1 MSIVRDKLAEI
12 IDNLSNTGIINSKI
26 ITEDGIVIISTDSE
40 NQVKNE
46 NNNINE
52 AVSASIMSIAE
63 KGLEILN
70 ENLILEQIKID
81 VGIDDNIENDFMIII
96 DRICLNLLLLVLA
109 PKRINIGIIHYETN
123 KSISKI
129 KKIISDNSLEDHK
142 RFKELL
148 IL

>member
-1 MSIVRDKLAEI
+1 MSTIRDKLVEI
-12 IDNLSNTGIINSKI
+12 IDNLSNTGIINSRI
-26 ITEDGIVIISTDSE
+26 ITEDGIVIISTNSE
-40 NQVKNE
+40 NQVKIE

-81 VGIDDNIENDFMIII
+81 IGIDDNIENDFTIII